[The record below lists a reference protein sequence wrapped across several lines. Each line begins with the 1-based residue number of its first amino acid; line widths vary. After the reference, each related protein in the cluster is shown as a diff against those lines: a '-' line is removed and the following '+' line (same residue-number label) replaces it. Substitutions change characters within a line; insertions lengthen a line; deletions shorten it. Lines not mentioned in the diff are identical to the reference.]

1 MPSTGLIQAA
11 FVGLVQLP
19 VQVRARGFDVPGKQR
34 RCFPCNQRVLRFR
47 TVHRQRGI
55 IRELRACA
63 HRVERSRATTSLMPP
78 QEVDA
83 ALASTL
89 RASGVSASPEYLRN
103 SAFHIPDYETYCE
116 MYTRSLRDPT
126 GFWLEMA
133 RNNFYWRDPNAITP
147 DSVYRYNFDVRQG
160 PIQVEWFFRA
170 ETNICYNA
178 LDRHVEQ
185 GLGNRV
191 ALYYEA
197 NDMDDMD
204 THRAITYAELL
215 DMVKRIA
222 RVLRR
227 QGVRRGDTVTIYMP
241 MVPEL
246 PAAMLACAR
255 IGAVHNVVFGGFSAE
270 ALAGRLLDARS
281 AVILSCD
288 GIRRGPKRIELKA
301 TVDEAIE
308 ICQKRDPSF
317 HVSCQL
323 VLRRLGES
331 MLPSLTMQAGR
342 DVDLRVAME
351 EAVSGPDDAIEWMKA
366 EDPLFLL
373 YTSGSTGTP
382 KGVLHTTGGY
392 MVNAALTFKYSFN
405 YQPGDVYFCTADCG
419 WITGHSYV
427 VYGPMLN
434 AATQVLFEGVP
445 TWPDPGRLWA
455 IVDKYQVTHLYTAPT
470 AIRSL
475 KKAGDEYVKRYKR
488 TSLKILATV
497 GEPINPQVW
506 EWYHQVVG
514 DSRCNVVDTYW
525 QTETGA
531 HVVISPPV
539 RGFPQKPGSAGVP
552 FFGIRLAVLDDR
564 GKEIPFVPG
573 QESEGYLCIR
583 DPWPSCLRTIFGA
596 QARFENGYF
605 KPFPGYYMTGD
616 GCRRDGDG
624 YIWITGRVDDVINV
638 SGHRIGTAEVE
649 SALVR
654 HPAVAEAA
662 VVGMPHEIKG
672 ECIACF
678 VILADGYTPSD
689 TLRNELVQTCRK
701 EIGAFAAPER
711 IIWTPALPK
720 TRSGKIMRRI
730 LRKIS
735 EQGRD
740 LDRSVLGDLSTL
752 ADPSAVDAVIQSFLS

>member
-1 MPSTGLIQAA
+1 MAKEH
-11 FVGLVQLP
+11 FVW
-19 VQVRARGFDVPGKQR
+19 
-34 RCFPCNQRVLRFR
+34 
-47 TVHRQRGI
+47 
-55 IRELRACA
+55 
-63 HRVERSRATTSLMPP
+63 RSP
-78 QEVDA
+78 E
-83 ALASTL
+83 ALA
-89 RASGVSASPEYLRN
+89 R
-103 SAFHIPDYETYCE
+103 
-116 MYTRSLRDPT
+116 
-126 GFWLEMA
+126 
-133 RNNFYWRDPNAITP
+133 
-147 DSVYRYNFDVRQG
+147 DSVCRYNFDVRQG
-160 PIQVEWFFRA
+160 PIEIEWFFHA
-170 ETNICYNA
+170 ETNLCYNA

-185 GLGNRV
+185 GLGHRV
-191 ALYYEA
+191 AYYYEA
-197 NDMDDMD
+197 NDIDDQD

-215 DMVKRIA
+215 DTVKRIA

-227 QGVRRGDTVTIYMP
+227 HGIRRGDTVTIYMP

-281 AVILSCD
+281 TVILTCD
-288 GIRRGPKRIELKA
+288 GVRRGPKRIPLKQVA
-301 TVDEAIE
+301 DEAIE
-308 ICQKRDPSF
+308 ISQKRDPSF
-317 HVSCQL
+317 QVRSQL
-323 VLRRLGES
+323 VVRRLGES
-331 MLPSLTMQAGR
+331 ALPDLNMQAGR
-342 DVDLRVAME
+342 DVDLRLAMQ
-351 EAVSGPDDAIEWMKA
+351 EAADGPDDSIEWMKA

-382 KGVLHTTGGY
+382 KGVLHTTAGY
-392 MVNAALTFKYSFN
+392 MVNVGLTFKYSFN
-405 YQPGDVYFCTADCG
+405 YHPNDVYFCTADCG

-427 VYGPMLN
+427 VYGPLLN

-445 TWPDPGRLWA
+445 TWPDAGRLWA
-455 IVDKYQVTHLYTAPT
+455 IVDKYKVSHLYTAPT

-475 KKAGDEYVKRYKR
+475 KKAGDEFVTRYKR
-488 TSLKILATV
+488 SSLKILATV

-506 EWYHQVVG
+506 EWYHRVVG
-514 DSRCNVVDTYW
+514 DGRCNVVDTYW

-531 HVVISPPV
+531 HVIISPPV
-539 RGFPQKPGSAGVP
+539 RGFPQRPGSAGVP
-552 FFGIRLAVLDDR
+552 FFGISVAVLDEH

-573 QESEGYLCIR
+573 EESEGYLCIR
-583 DPWPSCLRTIFGA
+583 APWPSCLRTIFRA
-596 QARFENGYF
+596 PIRFENGYF

-672 ECIACF
+672 ESIACY
-678 VILADGYTPSD
+678 VILGDGHSPSEA
-689 TLRNELVQTCRK
+689 LRNELVQTCRK
-701 EIGAFAAPER
+701 EIGAIATPER

-730 LRKIS
+730 LRKIA
-735 EQGRD
+735 EQGKE
-740 LDRSVLGDLSTL
+740 LNRSTLGDLSTL
-752 ADPSAVDAVIQSFLS
+752 ADPSAVDAVIESFLSN